1 MGHRIKFLQS
11 FLFKKFPILALL
23 VLSIGLSLAQVPSS
37 SVNWNQ
43 LISSNGVRFSARN
56 GELLWIFTFQPTL
69 TNFPAG
75 HAACVFKQKLWVVG
89 GRTASYTDYNL
100 QTNDKMAD
108 VWHSVDGGW
117 CLFVLKFKCLTHL
130 ITATWVQVSTL
141 DGDFYAQNID
151 VVQPGSIAPW

>member
-11 FLFKKFPILALL
+11 FFFKKLPILALL
-23 VLSIGLSLAQVPSS
+23 VLLIGFSLAQVPSS

-56 GELLWIFTFQPTL
+56 GKLLWILTFQPIF

-75 HAACVFKQKLWVVG
+75 HAACVFKHKLWVVG
-89 GRTASYTDYNL
+89 GRAASYTDYNL

-108 VWHSVDGGW
+108 VWYSVDGGW
-117 CLFVLKFKCLTHL
+117 YLFLLKSMFDNLHNSHL
-130 ITATWVQVSTL
+130 GTS
-141 DGDFYAQNID
+141 
-151 VVQPGSIAPW
+151 